1 MILDQLDAEEGSPI
15 EKSEYFLST
24 YNSKKG
30 EGQVRVT
37 SCLSKT

>member
-1 MILDQLDAEEGSPI
+1 MLVDQLEAEESLPA
-15 EKSEYFLST
+15 EKSEFFLSGF
-24 YNSKKG
+24 NSRLG